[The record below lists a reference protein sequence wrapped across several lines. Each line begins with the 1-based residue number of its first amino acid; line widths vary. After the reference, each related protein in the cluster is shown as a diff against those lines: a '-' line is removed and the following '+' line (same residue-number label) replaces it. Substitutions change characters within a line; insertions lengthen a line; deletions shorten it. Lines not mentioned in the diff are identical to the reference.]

1 MSRNVQKDKNEDK
14 SPLVGAC
21 CRLLTYNVCYFP
33 HLCYSELWSLKIGD
47 CNLNTCLIISKGTCI
62 ALINLLVHGKIKE
75 SYRNNSNSY
84 EVAHSSQHNLSWF
97 TCYSPEVQETQI
109 FLFAFCILLVA
120 NIRVLQLA
128 LFMHTS
134 PSTFLMDVAEL
145 MFQHKYLFHI

>member
-1 MSRNVQKDKNEDK
+1 MEKLKNPIETIVIRMK
-14 SPLVGAC
+14 LRI
-21 CRLLTYNVCYFP
+21 RLSTTYHGLP
-33 HLCYSELWSLKIGD
+33 AILLKY
-47 CNLNTCLIISKGTCI
+47 K
-62 ALINLLVHGKIKE
+62 KP
-75 SYRNNSNSY
+75 R
-84 EVAHSSQHNLSWF
+84 F
-97 TCYSPEVQETQI
+97 